1 MKLNK
6 TKLYYITLI
15 TILGIKV
22 VMTIFQGGLS
32 AHHGITH
39 HGIKI
44 AQLKLQKNNLMQE
57 QLKLTAELSQKNSI
71 SQIISDQDLAQFHS
85 IGETII
91 ITTNNNEVA
100 SR

>member
-32 AHHGITH
+32 AH

>member
-22 VMTIFQGGLS
+22 VMTIFEGGLS
-32 AHHGITH
+32 SHHGV
-39 HGIKI
+39 KI

-57 QLKLTAELSQKNSI
+57 QLKLTTKLSQKNSI
-71 SQIISDQDLAQFHS
+71 SHVISDQDLAQFHS
-85 IGETII
+85 IGDTII
-91 ITTNNNEVA
+91 ITTNNEVA